1 MSQMIMPSDA
11 ERDTLLVGV
20 VEVQLL
26 RERLIGRAGSA
37 VGRASGTARRQR
49 AEAVEAAGATVLRH
63 ALRETWRSSEA
74 ARLLLLLLLR
84 KLLVG
89 ARWSCKRMSKK
100 KVKANVDLQ
109 HDAHG

>member
-1 MSQMIMPSDA
+1 MIMPSDA

-49 AEAVEAAGATVLRH
+49 AEAVLRH

-84 KLLVG
+84 ELLVG
-89 ARWSCKRMSKK
+89 ARWSCKRKFK

-109 HDAHG
+109 RNAHG